1 MAVYQRKTMR
11 RARPT
16 TRKLMEQANTLNNAL
31 EAIKRLIP
39 QVAQI
44 EDDFDIDL
52 VDGIT
57 KEARLGKLGLEIGTR
72 KKHAGDMV
80 TPPCWRCGKE
90 MTPSD
95 RKADGE
101 LNGKLFDP
109 VLNEWVAE
117 S

>member
-1 MAVYQRKTMR
+1 MAVYQKTTMK

-16 TRKLMEQANTLNNAL
+16 TKRLMEQANALSKAL
-31 EAIKRLIP
+31 EAIKKLVP
-39 QVAQI
+39 QVAKI
-44 EDDFDIDL
+44 EADFDIDL

-57 KEARLGKLGLEIGTR
+57 KENRLGKLGFEMGTR